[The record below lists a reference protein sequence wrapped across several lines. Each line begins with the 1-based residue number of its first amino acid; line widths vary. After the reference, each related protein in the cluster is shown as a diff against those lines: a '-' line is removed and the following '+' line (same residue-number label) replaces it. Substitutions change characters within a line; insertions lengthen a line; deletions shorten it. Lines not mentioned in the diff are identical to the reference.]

1 MNNLNKLIDHT
12 ILRPDATIDDIRKLC
27 IEAKEYGFYSVCV
40 NSAYINVAT
49 GTYSEKLS
57 LSSYSRTTGFIYI
70 IGEDGTIINL
80 INSNTIF
87 ISTGYWHLQNLTI
100 RCSLTDEISEI
111 MNGYTIR
118 TPLQVENNAIAYII
132 KCTLE
137 IVSSI
142 TLTTLPQPLELAI
155 ISVQGASVV
164 FSTSSLGHSTMILP
178 DSMPVTTS
186 LVRRFI
192 RMLTDGSVTV
202 NGNYNSQD
210 YAKCEC
216 SGACE
221 EFIIVRAAKFTRQGT
236 PTYKFI
242 FSVMDGKS
250 VTGKRYNIDN
260 GGTCETVSG
269 GAEYFPGN
277 TAGSVD
283 STTYSWY
290 K

>member
-1 MNNLNKLIDHT
+1 MNYVTDNYNVS
-12 ILRPDATIDDIRKLC
+12 R
-27 IEAKEYGFYSVCV
+27 Y
-40 NSAYINVAT
+40 SAYINVAT

-70 IGEDGTIINL
+70 IGEDETIINL

-87 ISTGYWHLQNLTI
+87 ISTGYWYLQNLTI

-111 MNGYTIR
+111 MNGNTIR

-142 TLTTLPQPLELAI
+142 TLTTLPQPLELAV

-210 YAKCEC
+210 YAKCIC
-216 SGACE
+216 SGECE

-242 FSVMDGKS
+242 FSIMDGKS

-260 GGTCETVSG
+260 GGTCETAG
-269 GAEYFPGN
+269 GGTEYFPGN

-283 STTYSWY
+283 ATTYSWY